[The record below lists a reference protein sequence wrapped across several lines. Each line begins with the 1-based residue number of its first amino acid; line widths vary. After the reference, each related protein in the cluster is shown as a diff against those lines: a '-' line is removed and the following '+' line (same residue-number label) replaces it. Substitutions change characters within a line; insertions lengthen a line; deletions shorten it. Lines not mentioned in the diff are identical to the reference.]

1 MKRFV
6 CAIMVLAIAVLACG
20 CTTPAPS
27 SQAAKEAA
35 AVPDLIGNWSGTM
48 KGYIEE
54 KGYTDYPD
62 EAMTMRVTEQT
73 GRIFSGEIV
82 FSNQT
87 AIHEVKAFAGAINP
101 DGRTFSI
108 VEHGGGS
115 STGTLLSPGELE
127 LVYIERTVPFTI
139 AIDTLEK
146 S

>member
-6 CAIMVLAIAVLACG
+6 CALTILAIAVLACG
-20 CTTPAPS
+20 CTTTAPS
-27 SQAAKEAA
+27 SQVVSAAI
-35 AVPDLIGNWSGTM
+35 PDLTGNWSGTM
-48 KGYIEE
+48 EGFIEE
-54 KGYTDYPD
+54 KGYTDYPG
-62 EAMTMRVTEQT
+62 EAMTMSVTDQR

-87 AIHEVKAFAGAINP
+87 ATHEVKAFAGAINP

-127 LVYIERTVPFTI
+127 LVYIERAVPFTI
-139 AIDTLEK
+139 AIDTLKK